1 MRVTSSSL
9 SSALL
14 YPSSIAAAAALL
26 PPREISLSSV
36 SPFVAV
42 VVVLSGSGPSS
53 HDDRCYVVDI
63 DHPRRNLSAASAVIA
78 PSPERKE
85 PVNQNASLIPSPLH
99 SLCLSLSRACI
110 CGVPGSQNDTAA
122 AAATEIQSHY
132 YLSGWQGGKQR
143 TQRGGGGGAISPP
156 FVTGYTTEI
165 KAGME
170 VVVQRGTFGKGNHP
184 LCNEVSVVHWVEDER
199 AEICCVRCTFD
210 RCGLSLAP
218 LQSLSIVS

>member
-1 MRVTSSSL
+1 MVSLLVTSSS

-14 YPSSIAAAAALL
+14 YPSSIIVAATALL

-85 PVNQNASLIPSPLH
+85 PVNQNASLIPS
-99 SLCLSLSRACI
+99 LSVSRACI
-110 CGVPGSQNDTAA
+110 RGVPGSQNDTAA
-122 AAATEIQSHY
+122 ATEEIQSHY
-132 YLSGWQGGKQR
+132 YLSGWQGKEASNA
-143 TQRGGGGGAISPP
+143 RGAAVAEEEAP
-156 FVTGYTTEI
+156 F
-165 KAGME
+165 
-170 VVVQRGTFGKGNHP
+170 R
-184 LCNEVSVVHWVEDER
+184 LRS
-199 AEICCVRCTFD
+199 
-210 RCGLSLAP
+210 
-218 LQSLSIVS
+218 

>member
-1 MRVTSSSL
+1 MVSLLVTSSS

-14 YPSSIAAAAALL
+14 YPSSIIVAATALL

-36 SPFVAV
+36 SPF

-85 PVNQNASLIPSPLH
+85 PVNQNASLIPS
-99 SLCLSLSRACI
+99 LSVSRACI

-122 AAATEIQSHY
+122 AATEEIQSHY
-132 YLSGWQGGKQR
+132 YLSGWQGKEASNA
-143 TQRGGGGGAISPP
+143 RGAAAVEEEEAP
-156 FVTGYTTEI
+156 F
-165 KAGME
+165 
-170 VVVQRGTFGKGNHP
+170 R
-184 LCNEVSVVHWVEDER
+184 LRS
-199 AEICCVRCTFD
+199 
-210 RCGLSLAP
+210 
-218 LQSLSIVS
+218 

>member
-1 MRVTSSSL
+1 MVSLLVTSPS

-14 YPSSIAAAAALL
+14 YPSSIIVAATALL

-63 DHPRRNLSAASAVIA
+63 DHPRRNLSAASAVIV

-99 SLCLSLSRACI
+99 SLSVSRACI
-110 CGVPGSQNDTAA
+110 RGVPGSQNDTAA
-122 AAATEIQSHY
+122 AATEEIQSHY
-132 YLSGWQGGKQR
+132 YLSGWQGSKQR
-143 TQRGGGGGAISPP
+143 TRSGGGGGGGGAISPP

-170 VVVQRGTFGKGNHP
+170 ASSGPTKHIWEGNHP
-184 LCNEVSVVHWVEDER
+184 QHRVFSE
-199 AEICCVRCTFD
+199 
-210 RCGLSLAP
+210 
-218 LQSLSIVS
+218 

>member
-1 MRVTSSSL
+1 MVSLLVTSPS

-14 YPSSIAAAAALL
+14 YPSSIIVAATALL

-36 SPFVAV
+36 SPFVAVV

-122 AAATEIQSHY
+122 AATEEIQSHY
-132 YLSGWQGGKQR
+132 YLSGWQGKEASNA
-143 TQRGGGGGAISPP
+143 RGAAAEEEEAP
-156 FVTGYTTEI
+156 F
-165 KAGME
+165 
-170 VVVQRGTFGKGNHP
+170 R
-184 LCNEVSVVHWVEDER
+184 LRS
-199 AEICCVRCTFD
+199 
-210 RCGLSLAP
+210 
-218 LQSLSIVS
+218 

>member
-1 MRVTSSSL
+1 MVSLLVTSPS

-14 YPSSIAAAAALL
+14 YPSSIIVAATALL

-99 SLCLSLSRACI
+99 SLCLSLCLVHAYAACLVAKMTPPPPRRKRYNLIII
-110 CGVPGSQNDTAA
+110 CLAGKARKQATHAERRRRRRRRHFASVRDWIYDRDKGRNGS
-122 AAATEIQSHY
+122 
-132 YLSGWQGGKQR
+132 K
-143 TQRGGGGGAISPP
+143 
-156 FVTGYTTEI
+156 
-165 KAGME
+165 
-170 VVVQRGTFGKGNHP
+170 
-184 LCNEVSVVHWVEDER
+184 
-199 AEICCVRCTFD
+199 
-210 RCGLSLAP
+210 
-218 LQSLSIVS
+218 

>member
-1 MRVTSSSL
+1 MTNNLKREATGTYEMVSLRVTSPS

-14 YPSSIAAAAALL
+14 YPSSIIVAATALL

-36 SPFVAV
+36 SPFVPDV

-99 SLCLSLSRACI
+99 SLCLSLCLVHAYAACLVAKMTPPPRRKRYNLIII
-110 CGVPGSQNDTAA
+110 CLAGKEASNARGAA
-122 AAATEIQSHY
+122 AEEEEEA
-132 YLSGWQGGKQR
+132 
-143 TQRGGGGGAISPP
+143 P
-156 FVTGYTTEI
+156 F
-165 KAGME
+165 
-170 VVVQRGTFGKGNHP
+170 R
-184 LCNEVSVVHWVEDER
+184 LRS
-199 AEICCVRCTFD
+199 
-210 RCGLSLAP
+210 
-218 LQSLSIVS
+218 

>member
-1 MRVTSSSL
+1 MVSLLVTSPS

-14 YPSSIAAAAALL
+14 YPSSIIVAATALL

-36 SPFVAV
+36 SPFVAVV

-99 SLCLSLSRACI
+99 SLSASLCLVHAYASCLVAKMTPPPRRKRYNLIII
-110 CGVPGSQNDTAA
+110 CLAGKARKQ
-122 AAATEIQSHY
+122 ATH
-132 YLSGWQGGKQR
+132 
-143 TQRGGGGGAISPP
+143 
-156 FVTGYTTEI
+156 
-165 KAGME
+165 AG
-170 VVVQRGTFGKGNHP
+170 R
-184 LCNEVSVVHWVEDER
+184 R
-199 AEICCVRCTFD
+199 AEEEEE
-210 RCGLSLAP
+210 AP
-218 LQSLSIVS
+218 FRLRS

>member
-1 MRVTSSSL
+1 MVSLRVTSSSL

-14 YPSSIAAAAALL
+14 YPSSIVAAALL

-42 VVVLSGSGPSS
+42 VVAVLSGSGPSS

-63 DHPRRNLSAASAVIA
+63 DHPRRNLSAASAVIV

-85 PVNQNASLIPSPLH
+85 PVNQNASLIPPL
-99 SLCLSLSRACI
+99 SVSRACI

-122 AAATEIQSHY
+122 AATEEIQSHY
-132 YLSGWQGGKQR
+132 YLSGWQGKEASNARGAAG
-143 TQRGGGGGAISPP
+143 GGGGGAISPP

-170 VVVQRGTFGKGNHP
+170 ASSGPTKHIWKGNHP
-184 LCNEVSVVHWVEDER
+184 LHR
-199 AEICCVRCTFD
+199 AFSE
-210 RCGLSLAP
+210 
-218 LQSLSIVS
+218 